1 MNSSESLEIFKLRV
15 ENDLLKMNNSNN
27 KLKVLESYTWELP
40 IINYNNMFSTII
52 TITALMLSWISIIYT
67 NMQNKDYWSLL
78 LIINIILWFGIVY
91 IIKWILSEYK
101 TRDELT
107 ASKFDYLRIEKFKLL
122 KLMESRSIN
131 QILLKWF
138 SK

>member
-1 MNSSESLEIFKLRV
+1 MNSSESLEVFKLRV
-15 ENDLLKMNNSNN
+15 ENDLLKMNYIDN

-40 IINYNNMFSTII
+40 IIDYNNMFNTII

-67 NMQNKDYWSLL
+67 NMQSKDYWSLL
-78 LIINIILWFGIVY
+78 LIINIILWFGIAY

-107 ASKFDYLRIEKFKLL
+107 SSKFDYLRNEKFGLL
-122 KLMESRSIN
+122 KLKENKSIN
-131 QILLKWF
+131 QIILKWF